1 MTATDISHLDLP
13 PMAGLAIYRAATAAA
28 APLIRWYL
36 QRRIRAGKE
45 DPARL
50 SERFGRA
57 SVARPPGRLVWLHA
71 ASVGESLSALP
82 LIEALLA
89 GHPTVRILVTTGT
102 LTSAQM
108 LAKRLPERAI
118 HQFVPVDNPAWV
130 RRFLD
135 HWRPDLALWIE
146 SELWLNL
153 LDLTQDRGIP
163 TGLLNGRLSQRSY
176 RRWRVCGGILKPIL
190 RRFAVCLAQ
199 NADQVDRFSGLGAA
213 NARTV
218 GNLKYAAKPLAA
230 DNAALTALQ
239 QATGKRPL
247 WLAASTHSGEEAL
260 VGQAHR
266 SLKTRWPDLLTLI
279 APRHPKRATE
289 IAAELSALGLQ
300 VRQRSNGDLP
310 SADTDVYLADTL
322 GELGLFYR
330 LAEISF
336 VGGSFSGHG
345 GHNPIEPARLGSAIL
360 YGPDMG
366 NFSEVAASL
375 EAGGAGLRLAEPGAL
390 EREVDR
396 LLGDPSERQRLV
408 RAAGRVAEAES
419 DVLTRMMAELQPL
432 LDRLA

>member
-36 QRRIRAGKE
+36 QRRIRAGQE
-45 DPARL
+45 DPARVT
-50 SERFGRA
+50 ERFGRA
-57 SVARPPGRLVWLHA
+57 SIARPPGPLVWLHA

-82 LIEALLA
+82 LVEALLDCDPA
-89 GHPTVRILVTTGT
+89 LRVLVTTGT

-108 LAKRLPERAI
+108 LENRLPARAI
-118 HQFVPVDNPAWV
+118 HQFVPADHPAWV

-135 HWRPDLALWIE
+135 HWHPDLALWIE

-176 RRWRVCGGILKPIL
+176 RRWRACGGILKPIL

-199 NADQVDRFSGLGAA
+199 NADQVQRFSGLGAA

-230 DNAALTALQ
+230 DSAALADLQ
-239 QATGKRPL
+239 RAAGDRPL
-247 WLAASTHSGEEAL
+247 WLAASTHSGEERLA
-260 VGQAHR
+260 GQAHLA
-266 SLKTRWPDLLTLI
+266 LKRRWPDLLTLI
-279 APRHPKRATE
+279 APRHPKRAAE
-289 IAAELSALGLQ
+289 IAAELTGLGLK
-300 VRQRSNGDLP
+300 VCQRSTGQLP
-310 SADTDVYLADTL
+310 TADTEVYLADTL
-322 GELGLFYR
+322 GELGLLYR
-330 LAEISF
+330 LAEVSF

-366 NFSEVAASL
+366 NFSEVAAAL
-375 EAGGAGLRLAEPGAL
+375 EAAGAGLRLAEPAAL

-408 RAAGRVAEAES
+408 QAAGRIAEAES

-432 LDRLA
+432 LAGLA